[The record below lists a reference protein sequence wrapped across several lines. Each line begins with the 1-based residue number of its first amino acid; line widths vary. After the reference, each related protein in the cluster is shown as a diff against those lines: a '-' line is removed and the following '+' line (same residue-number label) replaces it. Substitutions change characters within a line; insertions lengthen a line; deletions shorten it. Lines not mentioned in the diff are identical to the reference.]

1 MSSDA
6 DRGLRQFAA
15 RFFENRGA
23 ILEKNHSGFEAL
35 LPSKLSESLG
45 IPEHIFLTEN
55 PPSHS
60 EDHYALSYSSPLVEK
75 IVETACS
82 QVPLL
87 ACQLTFDYL
96 KSQGFDRLIKEQ
108 FSFPHAVGTTES
120 TGIVKTV
127 YLLLNCRYVA
137 QSDEQKQGLLS
148 VVVNYETGSLIP
160 DMEDAVSITA
170 KSFETSLQPIRE
182 DGKLQEI
189 FKRIKDQ
196 SEGMLAAEL
205 RSFRE
210 SMNRRFRRDAVH
222 LREYYSAL
230 KVEMEKSL
238 ERPGLSDELIK
249 DRREKIA
256 LLPHELA
263 TKTDDL
269 FKKYSIKVT
278 IVPCAAML
286 INTPA
291 VRVLYRVSVGRSQ
304 KTLPLLYN
312 PVTRLM
318 DPLVCQGCG
327 KSVTSI
333 YFCNHL
339 HVLCS
344 RCHERCPLT

>member
-1 MSSDA
+1 MNSDA

-15 RFFENRGA
+15 RFFENQGA

-45 IPEHIFLTEN
+45 IPEHVFLSEES
-55 PPSHS
+55 PSS
-60 EDHYALSYSSPLVEK
+60 SKDHYALSYGSPLVEK
-75 IVETACS
+75 MVETACGLIP
-82 QVPLL
+82 VI

-96 KSQGFDRLIKEQ
+96 KSQGFDRLITDQ
-108 FSFPHAVGTTES
+108 FTFSNAVGRTES
-120 TGIVKTV
+120 TGMIKTV
-127 YLLLNCRYVA
+127 YLLLTFRYVA

-148 VVVNYETGSLIP
+148 VVLNYETGALIP
-160 DMEDAVSITA
+160 HMEHAISTPA
-170 KSFETSLQPIRE
+170 KSFEASLQPIPPNDR
-182 DGKLQEI
+182 LQEI
-189 FKRIKDQ
+189 IKRVHDQ
-196 SEGMLAAEL
+196 SEGLLAAEL

-210 SMNRRFRRDAVH
+210 SMNRRFRRDAAH

-230 KVEMEKSL
+230 NGEMEKSL

-249 DRREKIA
+249 DRKEKIA

-263 TKTDDL
+263 TKQDDL
-269 FKKYSIKVT
+269 FKKYSIKVVL
-278 IVPCAAML
+278 VPCAAML

-291 VRVLYRVSVGRSQ
+291 MKVLYRVSVGKSQ
-304 KTLPLLYN
+304 RMLPLLYN

-333 YFCNHL
+333 YFCDHL

-344 RCHERCPLT
+344 RCRERCPLT